1 MISHIISLLASEDP
15 TQTHSWILPGQAE
28 IIYGGLASVIV
39 VGALVKF
46 AGPMIKKS
54 FAART
59 ERIQKELD
67 DAAAAK
73 VTAEGDAQNI
83 RKALG
88 DIASE
93 RARIL
98 AEADAQAA
106 SVLAE
111 GRVRITAEIADLEA
125 KAEADIN
132 AARGRGSDELRN
144 EITVLASRATPLVV
158 AATLNDQVHKDLVE
172 SFISKVGA
180 GK

>member
-1 MISHIISLLASEDP
+1 MIAHVISLLASEDP
-15 TQTHSWILPGQAE
+15 TQTHSWILPENAE

-59 ERIQKELD
+59 EKIQKELD

-88 DIASE
+88 DVASE

-98 AEADAQAA
+98 AEADAQASA
-106 SVLAE
+106 VLAE
-111 GRVRITAEIADLEA
+111 GRTRMAAEIAELEA
-125 KAEADIN
+125 KAEAEIS

-144 EITVLASRATPLVV
+144 EIAVLASRATPIVV
-158 AATLNDQVHKDLVE
+158 AATMNDQIHKDLVE
-172 SFISKVGA
+172 NFISKVGA
-180 GK
+180 GR

>member
-1 MISHIISLLASEDP
+1 MIAHVISLLASEDP
-15 TQTHSWILPGQAE
+15 TQTHSWILPENAE
-28 IIYGGLASVIV
+28 IIYGGLSTVIV
-39 VGALVKF
+39 VSALVKF

-59 ERIQKELD
+59 EKIQKELD

-88 DIASE
+88 DVAGE

-98 AEADAQAA
+98 AEADAQASA
-106 SVLAE
+106 VLAE
-111 GRVRITAEIADLEA
+111 GRTRMAAEIAELEA
-125 KAEADIN
+125 KAEAEIS

-144 EITVLASRATPLVV
+144 EISVLASRATPIVV
-158 AATLNDQVHKDLVE
+158 AATMNEQIHKDLVE
-172 SFISKVGA
+172 NFISKVGA
-180 GK
+180 GR

>member
-1 MISHIISLLASEDP
+1 
-15 TQTHSWILPGQAE
+15 
-28 IIYGGLASVIV
+28 V
-39 VGALVKF
+39 
-46 AGPMIKKS
+46 KKS
-54 FAART
+54 FADRT
-59 ERIQKELD
+59 ARIQKQLD

-73 VTAEGDAQNI
+73 VTADSDAKNI
-83 RKALG
+83 RAALG
-88 DIASE
+88 DVSSE

-111 GRVRITAEIADLEA
+111 GRSRITSEIAELEA

-144 EITVLASRATPLVV
+144 EIAVLASRATPLVV
-158 AATLNDQVHKDLVE
+158 AATLSEQAHKDLVE
-172 SFISKVGA
+172 AFISKVGA

>member
-1 MISHIISLLASEDP
+1 MIAHVISLLASEDP
-15 TQTHSWILPGQAE
+15 TQTHSWLLPENAE
-28 IIYGGLASVIV
+28 IIYGGLSTVIV
-39 VGALVKF
+39 VSALVKF

-59 ERIQKELD
+59 EKIQKELD

-88 DIASE
+88 DVAGE

-98 AEADAQAA
+98 AEADAQASA
-106 SVLAE
+106 VLAE
-111 GRVRITAEIADLEA
+111 GRTRMTAEIAELEA
-125 KAEADIN
+125 KAEAEIS

-144 EITVLASRATPLVV
+144 EISVLASRATPIVV
-158 AATLNDQVHKDLVE
+158 AATMNEQIHKDLVE
-172 SFISKVGA
+172 NFISKVGA
-180 GK
+180 GR

>member
-1 MISHIISLLASEDP
+1 MSRHVIALLASEDP
-15 TQTHSWILPGQAE
+15 FTSHHWLFPETGE

-39 VGALVKF
+39 VGGLVKF
-46 AGPMIKKS
+46 AGPIVKKS
-54 FAART
+54 FADRT
-59 ERIQKELD
+59 ARIQKQLD

-73 VTAEGDAQNI
+73 VTADSDAKNI
-83 RKALG
+83 RAALG
-88 DIASE
+88 DVSSE

-111 GRVRITAEIADLEA
+111 GRGRITSEIAELEA

-144 EITVLASRATPLVV
+144 EIAVLASRATPLVV
-158 AATLNDQVHKDLVE
+158 AATLSEQAHKDLVE
-172 SFISKVGA
+172 AFISKVGA

>member
-15 TQTHSWILPGQAE
+15 TQTHSWILPEQAE

-111 GRVRITAEIADLEA
+111 GRVRITAEIAELEA

>member
-1 MISHIISLLASEDP
+1 MSRHVIALLASEDP
-15 TQTHSWILPGQAE
+15 FTSHHWLFPETGE

-39 VGALVKF
+39 VGGLVKF
-46 AGPMIKKS
+46 AGPIVKKS
-54 FAART
+54 FADRT
-59 ERIQKELD
+59 ARIQKQLD

-73 VTAEGDAQNI
+73 VTADSDAKNI
-83 RKALG
+83 RAALG
-88 DIASE
+88 DVSSE

-111 GRVRITAEIADLEA
+111 GRSRITSEIAELEA

-132 AARGRGSDELRN
+132 AARSRGSDELRN
-144 EITVLASRATPLVV
+144 EIAVLASRATPLVV
-158 AATLNDQVHKDLVE
+158 AATLSEQAHKDLVE
-172 SFISKVGA
+172 AFISKVGA